1 MGLGKWIL
9 TGLGWANYNTVL
21 LDFLCIHQHRM
32 PVGLIR
38 FHIAKVLFFSECN
51 QFFRQSKKIVYFC
64 KSKTNK
70 EITMQTAANYQDMSA
85 VDALWTLYR
94 QQSQWVRDALRDRI
108 NSQDEKQESEQL
120 KPYTMEEINAML
132 DAAEAD
138 IAAGRTTPHEESMRQ
153 ARERIARKARMKRE
167 ESVMA
172 EAV

>member
-1 MGLGKWIL
+1 
-9 TGLGWANYNTVL
+9 
-21 LDFLCIHQHRM
+21 
-32 PVGLIR
+32 
-38 FHIAKVLFFSECN
+38 
-51 QFFRQSKKIVYFC
+51 
-64 KSKTNK
+64 
-70 EITMQTAANYQDMSA
+70 MQTAANYQDMSA

-94 QQSQWVRDALRDRI
+94 QQSQWVRNALRDRI

-153 ARERIARKARMKRE
+153 ARESIARKARMERK
-167 ESVMA
+167 ESVTA